1 MKYDTYS
8 SRTHTNGHKHSRRAR
23 HRVLNVIFNPL
34 TMFITAAVIL
44 IFSIGLRT
52 VNASAENEKTMYRY
66 YTSITVQS
74 DDTLWDIANR
84 YAYNEKSQSY
94 VSNIKKINNMSDSTI
109 YSGQDIIIY
118 YYSDELK

>member
-8 SRTHTNGHKHSRRAR
+8 SGAHTNGHKHGRRAR
-23 HRVLNVIFNPL
+23 RRVLNVIFNPL

-52 VNASAENEKTMYRY
+52 VNASAEDEKKMYRY

-84 YAYNEKSQSY
+84 YAYNEKNQSY